1 MNEKGG
7 FFFFLKMVIKSILH
21 ESSDKWFIVRPTC
34 FADSVKSFDN
44 VTSVLTNACSQSKNA
59 II

>member
-1 MNEKGG
+1 MRKEGC
-7 FFFFLKMVIKSILH
+7 FFLKKMVIKSILH
-21 ESSDKWFIVRPTC
+21 ESSDKRFTVRPTC